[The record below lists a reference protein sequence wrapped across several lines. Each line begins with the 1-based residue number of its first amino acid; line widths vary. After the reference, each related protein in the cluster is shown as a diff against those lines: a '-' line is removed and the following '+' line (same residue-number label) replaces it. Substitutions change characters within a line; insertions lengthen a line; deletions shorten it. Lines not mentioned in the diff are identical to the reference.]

1 MAQIGAMILAAG
13 RGERMRPL
21 SDTCPKPLL
30 EVGGAPLIVHQLRA
44 LARAGLREVVVNAAH
59 LADVLMDA
67 LGDGSR
73 HGVSIRWSREAE
85 ALETAGGIATALPLL
100 PPGPALIVSGDI
112 WTTYNYER
120 LVAVARRMTEPR
132 VSTSSWSPIRRTIR
146 PATSRSRTR
155 RTAPRRIA
163 PAGGPRLTYGNMGV
177 YHTALFAG
185 LPRHT
190 KLKLLPY
197 LNDWIGRGLVTGER
211 FDGPWENVG
220 TPDDLARLAARLAA
234 RDQGEPA

>member
-59 LADVLMDA
+59 LADVLMDT

-100 PPGPALIVSGDI
+100 PPGPAVIVSGDI
-112 WTTYNYER
+112 WTTYNYEAM
-120 LVAVARRMTEPR
+120 VAVAQRMTDRR
-132 VSTSSWSPIRRTIR
+132 VHLVMVPNPTYH
-146 PATSRSRTR
+146 PAGDFALADAADGPARIVRS
-155 RTAPRRIA
+155 
-163 PAGGPRLTYGNMGV
+163 GGPRLTYGNMGV
-177 YHTALFAG
+177 YHTALFAE

-220 TPDDLARLAARLAA
+220 TPDDLARLADRLAA
-234 RDQGEPA
+234 RDQGDPA